1 MVRARPSEGRA
12 DAAWVS
18 HPVPRALASLPAWEP
33 AKTAA
38 CPAPP
43 RAQLALGAPP
53 SVTRAPPPGLQAP
66 PLEPGLRGHSR
77 PAPTLWLLLP
87 RDGAPVSGSLGWG
100 RPGPALASPSA
111 LPLPESCV
119 PVGGEAAHMT
129 CHLLTY
135 PRGQGGL

>member
-43 RAQLALGAPP
+43 RAQLAFGAPP

-66 PLEPGLRGHSR
+66 PLEPGLLGHCW
-77 PAPTLWLLLP
+77 PAPRPL
-87 RDGAPVSGSLGWG
+87 APAPPGRGPYIWG
-100 RPGPALASPSA
+100 PWVGTPGPGPCLSLRTPS
-111 LPLPESCV
+111 L
-119 PVGGEAAHMT
+119 
-129 CHLLTY
+129 
-135 PRGQGGL
+135 

>member
-77 PAPTLWLLLP
+77 PAPTLLLLLP
-87 RDGAPVSGSLGWG
+87 RDGPLYLGALGGDAPA
-100 RPGPALASPSA
+100 RP
-111 LPLPESCV
+111 LPLPPHSLSLK
-119 PVGGEAAHMT
+119 AACQWAVRQHI
-129 CHLLTY
+129 
-135 PRGQGGL
+135 

>member
-43 RAQLALGAPP
+43 RALLALGAPP

-66 PLEPGLRGHSR
+66 PLEPGLLGHGW
-77 PAPTLWLLLP
+77 PAPHPLAPAPPGSGPLDL
-87 RDGAPVSGSLGWG
+87 GALGG
-100 RPGPALASPSA
+100 DALARP
-111 LPLPESCV
+111 LPLPPHSLSLK
-119 PVGGEAAHMT
+119 AACQWAVRQHI
-129 CHLLTY
+129 
-135 PRGQGGL
+135 